1 MRGEG
6 GEDPPLGRP
15 LINTACQ
22 AHLVGLSQAVV
33 SLRWSLGL
41 QGGWWVWWGG
51 GRRFKV

>member
-1 MRGEG
+1 MG
-6 GEDPPLGRP
+6 GEDPPRGRP

-41 QGGWWVWWGG
+41 QGVGGVGWWWGGG